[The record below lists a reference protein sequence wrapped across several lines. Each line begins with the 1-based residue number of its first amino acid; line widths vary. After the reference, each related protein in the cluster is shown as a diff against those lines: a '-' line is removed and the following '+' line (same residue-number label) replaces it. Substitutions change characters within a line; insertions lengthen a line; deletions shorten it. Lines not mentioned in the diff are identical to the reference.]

1 MRGNIRSRGRDTW
14 EVRVDIGRDPLTGKR
29 RQVSRTVRGRK
40 RHAEALAASLISQ
53 HELGID
59 APRGRQSVGD
69 FLRHWLREYAKP
81 STAPK
86 TFRRYEEIVRLH
98 LIPVIG
104 SLSLSKLRP
113 SHIQGVH
120 RRVAEKGLSTRT
132 ALHCHRVLKEALQH
146 AVRWQLLSRN
156 PADAVD
162 APRPQRYEIAA
173 TGPEDLKRLLDA
185 ADQTRY
191 GPLVTVA
198 LLTGLRTGE
207 LLGLRWQDVDFD
219 NAVLRVQQTCQW
231 LSGEGFIFRQPKSHR
246 STRPVALSPDTVE
259 TLRGC
264 RVSYL
269 EERLAAGTA
278 YEDNDLVFADAL
290 GRPFHPHTVW
300 DGWRRIVKAANLPR
314 LRFHDLRHAHAS
326 LLMAQGVHPKI
337 VSERLGHS
345 SVSITLDIY
354 SHVAPNLQA
363 DAAAGLDALLKRGKA

>member
-1 MRGNIRSRGRDTW
+1 MRGNIRSRGKGTW
-14 EVRVDIGRDPLTGKR
+14 EVRIDIGRDPLTGKR

-40 RHAEALAASLISQ
+40 RHAE
-53 HELGID
+53 
-59 APRGRQSVGD
+59 
-69 FLRHWLREYAKP
+69 
-81 STAPK
+81 
-86 TFRRYEEIVRLH
+86 
-98 LIPVIG
+98 
-104 SLSLSKLRP
+104 
-113 SHIQGVH
+113 
-120 RRVAEKGLSTRT
+120 
-132 ALHCHRVLKEALQH
+132 
-146 AVRWQLLSRN
+146 RWQLLSRN

-173 TGPEDLKRLLDA
+173 QGPDDLKRLLDS

-191 GPLVTVA
+191 GPLVSVA
-198 LLTGLRTGE
+198 LLTGLRMGE
-207 LLGLRWQDVDFD
+207 LFGLRWLDVDLD
-219 NAVLRVQQTCQW
+219 NGVLRVQQTCQW

-259 TLRGC
+259 ILRGR

-278 YEDNDLVFADAL
+278 YEDNGLVFADAL
-290 GRPFHPHTVW
+290 GRPLHPHTVW
-300 DGWRRIVKAANLPR
+300 DGWRRIVKATGLPR

-345 SVSITLDIY
+345 SVSITLDIS

-363 DAAAGLDALLKRGKA
+363 DAAAGLDTLRKRGNA

>member
-1 MRGNIRSRGRDTW
+1 MRGHIRKRGKDSW
-14 EVRVDIGRDPLTGKR
+14 EVRVDIGRDPTTGKR

-40 RHAEALAASLISQ
+40 RDAEALLASLISQ

-59 APRGRQSVGD
+59 APRGRQTVGD
-69 FLRHWLREYAKP
+69 FLQHWLREYAKP
-81 STAPK
+81 NTAPK

-98 LIPVIG
+98 LTPVIG
-104 SLSLSKLRP
+104 SMSLSKLRP
-113 SHIQGVH
+113 SDIQAVH
-120 RRVAEKGLSTRT
+120 RKVAEKGLSART

-146 AVRWQLLSRN
+146 AVKWQFLSLN
-156 PADAVD
+156 PAHRVD
-162 APRPQRYEIAA
+162 APRPQRHDMAA
-173 TGPEDLKRLLDA
+173 QRPDDLKRLLDA
-185 ADQTRY
+185 ADKTRY

-198 LLTGLRTGE
+198 LLTGLRMGE
-207 LLGLRWQDVDFD
+207 LFGLRWLDVDLD
-219 NAVLRVQQTCQW
+219 DGILRVQQTCQW

-259 TLRGC
+259 ILRVR

-278 YEDNDLVFADAL
+278 YEDSGLVFADAL
-290 GRPFHPHTVW
+290 GRPLHPHTVW
-300 DGWRRIVKAANLPR
+300 DGWRRIVKAADLPR

-363 DAAAGLDALLKRGKA
+363 DAAAGLDTLLKRGKA